1 MSKLGG
7 KYLKKILFGITSLT
21 LGGAER
27 VLVDIVNKLQNEY
40 DISIITL
47 YPNGEFE
54 EAVSKNIKIFSLYN
68 KPYNEMSKIEKL
80 QISLRLLFRRKSI
93 YNQYIKQEK
102 YDTEIAF
109 LEGPITRL
117 FSIKNNNV
125 KKIAWVHNDISKVF
139 GNTFKSKI
147 KGKYDNKV
155 YNKYDTIVFV
165 SKDNLEK
172 FKDLY
177 TDISKDK
184 LKLIYNYIDAEN
196 VKEKSSLKLDISFEK
211 NRINFVTVARLTK
224 QKAIDRLLKVH
235 INLIRNGFIHN
246 VYVIGEGPER
256 ETLENTIKENNVQN
270 TFKLLGKRENPYPYI
285 KNADIF
291 CLLSSYEGYGMVLEE
306 AKILDKFIIIT
317 DTAAR
322 EAVANYEKSI
332 IVDNNEE
339 AIYNGLKQIIEG
351 KIEYDIENKNNVYD
365 NVEILEEVKHLL

>member
-1 MSKLGG
+1 M
-7 KYLKKILFGITSLT
+7 KKILFGITSLT

-27 VLVDIVNKLQNEY
+27 VLVDIVNKLKNDY
-40 DISIITL
+40 DISVFTL

-54 EAVSKNIKIFSLYN
+54 EAVSKDVKIFSLYN
-68 KPYNEMSKIEKL
+68 KPYNEMTKLEKL
-80 QISLRLLFRRKSI
+80 RVSLKLLLSRKSI
-93 YNQYIKQEK
+93 YNKNIKKGK

-109 LEGPITRL
+109 LEGPITRM
-117 FSIKNNNV
+117 FSVKNANT

-139 GNTFKSKI
+139 GNTFKAKI
-147 KGKYDNKV
+147 KRKYDNKV
-155 YNKYDTIVFV
+155 YNKYDEIIFV
-165 SKDNLEK
+165 SEDNLEK

-184 LKLIYNYIDAEN
+184 LKLIYNYIDAQN
-196 VKEKSSLKLDISFEK
+196 VKEKSALNLEFEFEK
-211 NRINFVTVARLTK
+211 NKINFVTVARLTK

-235 INLIRNGFIHN
+235 IDLIRNGFIHN
-246 VYVIGEGPER
+246 IYVIGEGPER

-306 AKILDKFIIIT
+306 AKILDKFIIVT

-322 EAVANYEKSI
+322 EAIVDYEKSI

-351 KIEYDIENKNNVYD
+351 KIECAVSNKSDSYD
-365 NVEILEEVKHLL
+365 NMQILEEIRKIL